1 MYRSTT
7 VKTLMKTQF
16 PHINHQA
23 DPWHFVKVSH
33 EKQYLEISKTLNL
46 LEHQEETVCCIQVGV
61 REHYWIMAAKC
72 DQPALVG
79 DGKQHR

>member
-33 EKQYLEISKTLNL
+33 EKQYLEISCLMENIESFRTSRKSFL
-46 LEHQEETVCCIQVGV
+46 LHQSWRPG
-61 REHYWIMAAKC
+61 
-72 DQPALVG
+72 ALLDYGCEV
-79 DGKQHR
+79 

>member
-23 DPWHFVKVSH
+23 DPWHFVKNI
-33 EKQYLEISKTLNL
+33 KKKLFAASKLASGSIIGLWLRSVTNQLWWAMGSSIGKDL
-46 LEHQEETVCCIQVGV
+46 LVILTKLLCSS
-61 REHYWIMAAKC
+61 
-72 DQPALVG
+72 
-79 DGKQHR
+79 DGH

>member
-1 MYRSTT
+1 MILPLMFRSTT

-33 EKQYLEISKTLNL
+33 EKQYLEIS
-46 LEHQEETVCCIQVGV
+46 
-61 REHYWIMAAKC
+61 
-72 DQPALVG
+72 
-79 DGKQHR
+79 